1 MIQPISL
8 REYMDK
14 IARKFENLPEGKEK
28 EELGEEIKKIAERSE
43 PTITIER
50 IDNNEHSE

>member
-1 MIQPISL
+1 
-8 REYMDK
+8 MDK